1 MNRKSLIICLAALG
15 AMLLAMVIAIA
26 VLYHDGDKKEN
37 SKVEARYEL
46 FQAVPSDA
54 VALACLSHVKDVSQ
68 PAFSG
73 FAFLSS
79 LSDAVSQGQFSTL
92 AEAPMALSLHYSG
105 KLAPLYIFDAG
116 AASPNPSSDA
126 SALMEFASNSGLQ
139 TAFIDCSSVLEG
151 EGLALRSLVLMAE
164 TETLLKSSRRHLS
177 QGLSIMGNPGFSQ
190 AAEAA
195 AGADILFVPYA
206 QAKPLFSSVF
216 NRAYFKDTY
225 GNPGY
230 SAVYT
235 ARAAYTGTLAQWSAF
250 SVGMEDSVPMAL
262 KGIHVFEDDPSEF
275 MSVLM
280 ESAGGISQI
289 SNILPSYTYYALSLP
304 MSDTEAYVEAYK
316 AYLDSKQTLPEYN
329 KTQKELQKRDAI
341 SPSEFVRRL
350 GVKEVATA
358 TFGNQ
363 SSPSKVN
370 LVKIA
375 RQDTVVF
382 KGTGVKAFKGYVPEV
397 HEYAF
402 PGHIA
407 AVFGEYFLLKDES
420 HFTYVDGWLITG
432 SRAAVEEF
440 QSGRAGEY
448 TLSQYMADAGKDDL
462 VAREGT
468 VLAAY
473 INLGADEGTLG
484 KILNE
489 PLAGILKGL
498 SKDIEY
504 APMVLTSYKKRGK
517 VATDIIAYNLSMER
531 VKAPEFERDT
541 VVVIPEGPFRVKN
554 SGTGLMNLFYQNS
567 SGAICLKEENGKGLW
582 GVPFGKPLCGTA
594 QTVDYYANGNLQ
606 ILFGSGSCVYL
617 IDRLGRFVTGFPIDL
632 GKEILLGPDVY
643 DFNGTKAYNIMVL
656 HKDKTIEM
664 YNLKGQKPASWKGIA
679 LQETIK
685 GLPERVEVGGRT
697 YWVVRTSKQTLIYPF
712 TGGEPLTTFT
722 GQQMIMPDSS
732 VDIVDEASV
741 QVQCYDGKAR
751 IVKVK

>member
-1 MNRKSLIICLAALG
+1 MNRKSLVICLSALA

-26 VLYHDGDKKEN
+26 VLYHDGDKKEQ
-37 SKVEARYEL
+37 KVEARYEL

-54 VALACLSHVKDVSQ
+54 VAMACLSHVKDVSQ

-73 FAFLSS
+73 FTFLSS
-79 LSDAVSQGQFSTL
+79 LSDAISQGQFSTIS
-92 AEAPMALSLHYSG
+92 EAPMAFSLHYSG

-116 AASPNPSSDA
+116 AATQNPSSDA
-126 SALMEFASNSGLQ
+126 SALMEFGRSKGLH
-139 TAFIDCSSVLEG
+139 TEYMDCSSVLDG
-151 EGLALRSLVLMAE
+151 EGLALHSLVLMAE

-177 QGLSIMGNPGFSQ
+177 QGLSVMGNPGFSQ

-195 AGADILFVPYA
+195 AGTDLLFVPYA

-216 NRAYFKDTY
+216 NRAYFKETY
-225 GNPGY
+225 GSSGY
-230 SAVYT
+230 SAIYA
-235 ARAAYTGTLAQWSAF
+235 ARAAYAGTLAQWSVF
-250 SVGMEDSVPMAL
+250 SVGMEDSAPMAL
-262 KGIHVFEDDPSEF
+262 KGIHIFEDDASEF

-289 SNILPSYTYYALSLP
+289 STILPSYTYYALSLP
-304 MSDTEAYVEAYK
+304 MAESETYVEAYK
-316 AYLDSKQTLPEYN
+316 AYLDSKQALPSYN
-329 KTQKELQKRDAI
+329 KQQQDLQKRDAL
-341 SPSEFVRRL
+341 SPSEFVRRV
-350 GVKEVATA
+350 GVKEVAFA

-363 SSPSKVN
+363 SYPSKVN
-370 LVKIA
+370 LVKMG
-375 RQDTVVF
+375 RQDTIIF
-382 KGTGVKAFKGYVPEV
+382 RGTGVKAFKEYTPEV
-397 HEYAF
+397 HKFAF

-407 AVFGEYFLLKDES
+407 AVFGEYFLLQDES
-420 HFTYVDGWLITG
+420 CFTYVDGWLITG
-432 SRAAVEEF
+432 SREAVEEF

-462 VAREGT
+462 IAREGT

-473 INLGADEGTLG
+473 LDLGADEGTLG
-484 KILNE
+484 KIVNE
-489 PLAGILKGL
+489 PLAGILKGF
-498 SKDIEY
+498 SKDAEY
-504 APMVLTSYKKRGK
+504 APMVMTSYTKRGK
-517 VATDIIAYNLSMER
+517 IATDIFAYNLAMER

-541 VVVIPEGPFRVKN
+541 VVVIPDGPFRVKN
-554 SGTGLMNLFYQNS
+554 SGTGRMNLFYQNS
-567 SGAICLKEENGKGLW
+567 SGAICLKEEDGKGIW

-594 QTVDYYANGNLQ
+594 QTVDYYANGKLQ
-606 ILFGSGSCVYL
+606 ILFGSGSSVYL

-643 DFNGTKAYNIMVL
+643 DFNGAKAYNIMVL
-656 HKDKTIEM
+656 HKDRTIEM

-679 LQETIK
+679 LQETVK

-697 YWVVRTSKQTLIYPF
+697 YWIVRTSKQTLIYPF
-712 TGGEPLTTFT
+712 TGGEPLTAFT

-732 VDIVDEASV
+732 VDVVDEASV

>member
-1 MNRKSLIICLAALG
+1 MNRKSLIICLATLG
-15 AMLLAMVIAIA
+15 AMLMAMVVAIA
-26 VLYHDGDKKEN
+26 VLYHDGDKKTD
-37 SKVEARYEL
+37 SKIESRYGL

-68 PAFSG
+68 PAFAG
-73 FAFLSS
+73 FGFLSS

-92 AEAPMALSLHYSG
+92 AESPMAFSLHYSG

-126 SALMEFASNSGLQ
+126 SALMEFGRSKGLQ
-139 TAFIDCSSVLEG
+139 AEYLDCSSVLEG
-151 EGLALRSLVLMAE
+151 EGLAMRSLVLMAE

-177 QGLSIMGNPGFSQ
+177 QGLSVMGNPGFSQ

-195 AGADILFVPYA
+195 AGTDLLFVSYA

-216 NRAYFKDTY
+216 NRTYFKETY
-225 GNPGY
+225 GNSGY
-230 SAVYT
+230 SAAYT
-235 ARAAYTGTLAQWSAF
+235 ARAAYAGTLAQWSVF
-250 SVGMEDSVPMAL
+250 SVGMEDSAPMAL
-262 KGIHVFEDDPSEF
+262 KGVHVFEDDASEF

-280 ESAGGISQI
+280 ESAGGISQM
-289 SNILPSYTYYALSLP
+289 SSILPSYTYYALSLP
-304 MSDTEAYVEAYK
+304 MSETEAYIEAYK
-316 AYLDSKQTLPEYN
+316 AYLDSKQALPEYN
-329 KTQKELQKRDAI
+329 KTQKELQKRNTL
-341 SPSEFVRRL
+341 SPAEFIRRI

-358 TFGNQ
+358 TFGDQ
-363 SSPSKVN
+363 ASPSKVN
-370 LVKIA
+370 LVKVG
-375 RQDTVVF
+375 RQDTIMF
-382 KGTGVKAFKGYVPEV
+382 KGTDVKAFKGYTPEV
-397 HEYAF
+397 HEFAF
-402 PGHIA
+402 PGHVA
-407 AVFGEYFLLKDES
+407 AVFGEYFNLNDES

-462 VAREGT
+462 IAREGT

-473 INLGADEGTLG
+473 LNLGADAGTLN

-489 PLAGILKGL
+489 PVAGILKGL
-498 SKDIEY
+498 SKDVEY
-504 APMVLTSYKKRGK
+504 APMVMTSYKKRGK
-517 VATDIIAYNLSMER
+517 VATDIVTYNLSMER

-554 SGTGLMNLFYQNS
+554 SGTGRMNLFYQNS
-567 SGAICLKEENGKGLW
+567 SGAICLKEEDGKGIW

-594 QTVDYYANGNLQ
+594 QTVDYYANGKLQ
-606 ILFGSGSCVYL
+606 ILFGSGSSVYL
-617 IDRLGRFVTGFPIDL
+617 IDRLGRFVTGFPVDL

-643 DFNGTKAYNIMVL
+643 DFNGAKAYNIMVL

-685 GLPERVEVGGRT
+685 GLPERIEVGGRT
-697 YWVVRTSKQTLIYPF
+697 YWIVRTSKQTLIYPF

-732 VDIVDEASV
+732 VDVVDEASV

>member
-26 VLYHDGDKKEN
+26 VLYHDGDKKET
-37 SKVEARYEL
+37 KVETRYEL

-54 VALACLSHVKDVSQ
+54 VAMACLSHVKDVSQ

-79 LSDAVSQGQFSTL
+79 LSDAVSQGQFATL
-92 AEAPMALSLHYSG
+92 SEAPMAFSLHYSG

-116 AASPNPSSDA
+116 AASQNPSSDA
-126 SALMEFASNSGLQ
+126 SALMEFGRSKGLQ
-139 TAFIDCSSVLEG
+139 TEYVDCSSVLEG
-151 EGLALRSLVLMAE
+151 EGLALRSLILMAE

-177 QGLSIMGNPGFSQ
+177 QGLSVMGNPGFSQ

-195 AGADILFVPYA
+195 AGTDLLFVSYA

-216 NRAYFKDTY
+216 NRTYFKETY
-225 GNPGY
+225 GDSGY
-230 SAVYT
+230 SAAYT
-235 ARAAYTGTLAQWSAF
+235 SRAAYAGTLAQWSAF
-250 SVGMEDSVPMAL
+250 SVGMEESAPMAL
-262 KGIHVFEDDPSEF
+262 KGIHVFEDDASEF

-289 SNILPSYTYYALSLP
+289 STILPSYTYYALSLP
-304 MSDTEAYVEAYK
+304 MSETVAYIEAYM
-316 AYLDSKQTLPEYN
+316 AYLDSKQALPEYN
-329 KTQKELQKRDAI
+329 RTQKELQKRDAL
-341 SPSEFVRRL
+341 SPAEFVRRI

-363 SSPSKVN
+363 SSPLKVN
-370 LVKIA
+370 LVKVG
-375 RQDTVVF
+375 RQDTIMF

-397 HEYAF
+397 HKFAF
-402 PGHIA
+402 PGHVA
-407 AVFGEYFLLKDES
+407 AVFGGYFQLQDES
-420 HFTYVDGWLITG
+420 CFTYVDGWLITG

-473 INLGADEGTLG
+473 LDLGADEGTLN

-489 PLAGILKGL
+489 PLSGILKGF
-498 SKDIEY
+498 SKDVEY
-504 APMVLTSYKKRGK
+504 APMVMTAYKKRGK
-517 VATDIIAYNLSMER
+517 VATDIVAFNLSMEH

-554 SGTGLMNLFYQNS
+554 SGTGRMNLFYQNS
-567 SGAICLKEENGKGLW
+567 NGAICLKEEDGKGIW

-594 QTVDYYANGNLQ
+594 HTVDYYANGKLQ
-606 ILFGSGSCVYL
+606 ILFGSGSSVYL

-643 DFNGTKAYNIMVL
+643 DFNGAKAYNIMVL

-685 GLPERVEVGGRT
+685 GLPERIEVGGRT
-697 YWVVRTSKQTLIYPF
+697 YWIVRTSKQTLIYPF

-732 VDIVDEASV
+732 VDVIDEASV

>member
-1 MNRKSLIICLAALG
+1 MNRKSLIICLATLG
-15 AMLLAMVIAIA
+15 AMLMAMVVAIA
-26 VLYHDGDKKEN
+26 VLYHDGDKKTD
-37 SKVEARYEL
+37 SKIESRYGL

-68 PAFSG
+68 PAFAG
-73 FAFLSS
+73 FGFLSS

-92 AEAPMALSLHYSG
+92 AESPMAFSLHYSG

-126 SALMEFASNSGLQ
+126 SALMEFGRSKGLQ
-139 TAFIDCSSVLEG
+139 AEFLDCSSVLEG
-151 EGLALRSLVLMAE
+151 EGLAMRSLVLMAE

-177 QGLSIMGNPGFSQ
+177 QGLSVMGNPGFSQ

-195 AGADILFVPYA
+195 AGTDLLFVSYA

-216 NRAYFKDTY
+216 NRTYFKETY
-225 GNPGY
+225 GNSGY
-230 SAVYT
+230 SAAYT
-235 ARAAYTGTLAQWSAF
+235 ARAAYAGTLAQWSVF
-250 SVGMEDSVPMAL
+250 SVGMEDSAPMAL
-262 KGIHVFEDDPSEF
+262 KGVHVFEDDASEF

-280 ESAGGISQI
+280 ESAGGISQM
-289 SNILPSYTYYALSLP
+289 SSILPSYTYYALSLP
-304 MSDTEAYVEAYK
+304 MSETEAYIEAYK
-316 AYLDSKQTLPEYN
+316 AYLDSKQALPEYN
-329 KTQKELQKRDAI
+329 KTQKELQKRNTL
-341 SPSEFVRRL
+341 SPAEFIRRI
-350 GVKEVATA
+350 GVKEIATA
-358 TFGNQ
+358 TFGDQ
-363 SSPSKVN
+363 ASPSKVN
-370 LVKIA
+370 LVKVG
-375 RQDTVVF
+375 RQDTIMF
-382 KGTGVKAFKGYVPEV
+382 KGTDVKAFKGYTPEV
-397 HEYAF
+397 HEFAF
-402 PGHIA
+402 PGHVA
-407 AVFGEYFLLKDES
+407 AVFGEYFNLNDES

-462 VAREGT
+462 IAREGT

-473 INLGADEGTLG
+473 LNLGADAGTLN

-489 PLAGILKGL
+489 PVAGILKGL
-498 SKDIEY
+498 SKDVEY
-504 APMVLTSYKKRGK
+504 APMVMTSYKKRGK
-517 VATDIIAYNLSMER
+517 VATDIVTYNLSMER

-554 SGTGLMNLFYQNS
+554 SGTGRMNLFYQNS
-567 SGAICLKEENGKGLW
+567 SGAICLKEEDGKGIW

-594 QTVDYYANGNLQ
+594 QTVDYYANGKLQ
-606 ILFGSGSCVYL
+606 ILFGSGSSVYL
-617 IDRLGRFVTGFPIDL
+617 IDRLGRFVTGFPVDL

-643 DFNGTKAYNIMVL
+643 DFNGAKAYNIMVL

-685 GLPERVEVGGRT
+685 GLPERIEVGGRT
-697 YWVVRTSKQTLIYPF
+697 YWIVRTSKQTLIYPF

-732 VDIVDEASV
+732 VDVVDEASV

>member
-1 MNRKSLIICLAALG
+1 MNRKSLIICLATLG
-15 AMLLAMVIAIA
+15 AMLMAMVVAIA
-26 VLYHDGDKKEN
+26 VLYHDGDKKTD
-37 SKVEARYEL
+37 SKIESRYGL

-68 PAFSG
+68 PAFAG
-73 FAFLSS
+73 FGFLSS

-92 AEAPMALSLHYSG
+92 AESPMAFSLHYSG

-126 SALMEFASNSGLQ
+126 SALMEFGRSKGLQ
-139 TAFIDCSSVLEG
+139 AEYLDCSSVLEG
-151 EGLALRSLVLMAE
+151 EGLAMRSLVLMAE

-177 QGLSIMGNPGFSQ
+177 QGLSVMGNPGFSQ

-195 AGADILFVPYA
+195 AGTDLLFVSYA

-216 NRAYFKDTY
+216 NRTYFKETY
-225 GNPGY
+225 GNSGY
-230 SAVYT
+230 SAAYT
-235 ARAAYTGTLAQWSAF
+235 ARAAYAGTLAQWSVF
-250 SVGMEDSVPMAL
+250 SIGMEDSAPMAL
-262 KGIHVFEDDPSEF
+262 KGVHVFEDDASEF

-280 ESAGGISQI
+280 ESAGGISQM
-289 SNILPSYTYYALSLP
+289 SSILPSYTYYALSLP
-304 MSDTEAYVEAYK
+304 MSETEAYIEAYK
-316 AYLDSKQTLPEYN
+316 AYLDSKQALPEYN
-329 KTQKELQKRDAI
+329 KTQKELQKRNTL
-341 SPSEFVRRL
+341 SPAEFIRRI

-358 TFGNQ
+358 TFGDQ
-363 SSPSKVN
+363 ASPSKVN
-370 LVKIA
+370 LVKVG
-375 RQDTVVF
+375 RQDTIMF
-382 KGTGVKAFKGYVPEV
+382 KGTDVKAFKGYTPEV
-397 HEYAF
+397 HEFAF
-402 PGHIA
+402 PGHVA
-407 AVFGEYFLLKDES
+407 AVFGEYFNLNDES

-462 VAREGT
+462 IAREGT

-473 INLGADEGTLG
+473 LNLGADAGTLN

-489 PLAGILKGL
+489 PVAGILKGL
-498 SKDIEY
+498 SKEVEY
-504 APMVLTSYKKRGK
+504 APMVMTSYKKRGK
-517 VATDIIAYNLSMER
+517 VATDIVAYNLSMER

-554 SGTGLMNLFYQNS
+554 SGTGRMNLFYQNS
-567 SGAICLKEENGKGLW
+567 SGAICLKEEDGKGIW

-594 QTVDYYANGNLQ
+594 HTVDYYANGKLQ
-606 ILFGSGSCVYL
+606 ILFGSGSSVYQN
-617 IDRLGRFVTGFPIDL
+617 DRLGRFVTGFPVDL

-643 DFNGTKAYNIMVL
+643 DFNGAKAYNIMVL

-685 GLPERVEVGGRT
+685 GLPERIEVGGRT
-697 YWVVRTSKQTLIYPF
+697 YWIVRTSKQTLIYPF

-732 VDIVDEASV
+732 VDVVDEASV

>member
-1 MNRKSLIICLAALG
+1 MNRKSLIICLATLG
-15 AMLLAMVIAIA
+15 AMLLAMVVAIA
-26 VLYHDGDKKEN
+26 VLYHDGDKKTD
-37 SKVEARYEL
+37 SKIESRYGL

-68 PAFSG
+68 PAFAG
-73 FAFLSS
+73 FGFLSS

-92 AEAPMALSLHYSG
+92 AESPMAFSLHYSG

-126 SALMEFASNSGLQ
+126 SSLMEFGRSKGLQ
-139 TAFIDCSSVLEG
+139 AEYLDCSSVLDG
-151 EGLALRSLVLMAE
+151 EGLAMRSLVLMAE

-177 QGLSIMGNPGFSQ
+177 QGLSVMGNPGFSQ

-195 AGADILFVPYA
+195 AGTDLLFVSYA

-216 NRAYFKDTY
+216 NRTYFKETY
-225 GNPGY
+225 GNSGY
-230 SAVYT
+230 SAAYT
-235 ARAAYTGTLAQWSAF
+235 ARAAYAGTLAQWSVF
-250 SVGMEDSVPMAL
+250 SVGMEDSAPMSL
-262 KGIHVFEDDPSEF
+262 KGVHVFEDDASEF

-289 SNILPSYTYYALSLP
+289 SSILPSYTYYALSLP
-304 MSDTEAYVEAYK
+304 MSETEAYVEAYM
-316 AYLDSKQTLPEYN
+316 AYLDSKQALPEYN
-329 KTQKELQKRDAI
+329 RTQKELQKRDAL
-341 SPSEFVRRL
+341 SPAEFVRRI

-358 TFGNQ
+358 TFGDQ
-363 SSPSKVN
+363 ASPSKVN
-370 LVKIA
+370 LVKVG
-375 RQDTVVF
+375 RQDTIMF
-382 KGTGVKAFKGYVPEV
+382 KGTDVKAFKGYTPEV
-397 HEYAF
+397 HEFAF
-402 PGHIA
+402 PGHVA
-407 AVFGEYFLLKDES
+407 AVFGGYFNLNDES

-462 VAREGT
+462 IAREGT

-473 INLGADEGTLG
+473 LNLGADAGTLN

-489 PLAGILKGL
+489 PVAGILKGL
-498 SKDIEY
+498 SKDVEY
-504 APMVLTSYKKRGK
+504 APMVMTSYKKRGK
-517 VATDIIAYNLSMER
+517 VATDIVAYNLSMER

-554 SGTGLMNLFYQNS
+554 SGTGRMNLFYQNS
-567 SGAICLKEENGKGLW
+567 SGAICLKEEDGKGIW

-594 QTVDYYANGNLQ
+594 QTVDYYANGKLQ
-606 ILFGSGSCVYL
+606 ILFGSGSSVYL

-643 DFNGTKAYNIMVL
+643 DFNGAKAYNIMVL

-685 GLPERVEVGGRT
+685 GLPERIEVGGRT
-697 YWVVRTSKQTLIYPF
+697 YWIVRTSKQTLIYPF
-712 TGGEPLTTFT
+712 TGGEPLTAFT

-732 VDIVDEASV
+732 VDVVDEASV

>member
-1 MNRKSLIICLAALG
+1 MNRKSLIICLATLG
-15 AMLLAMVIAIA
+15 AMLMAMVVAIA
-26 VLYHDGDKKEN
+26 VLYHDGDNKTD
-37 SKVEARYEL
+37 SKIESRYGL

-68 PAFSG
+68 PAFAG
-73 FAFLSS
+73 FGFLSS

-92 AEAPMALSLHYSG
+92 AESPMAFSLHYSG

-126 SALMEFASNSGLQ
+126 SALMEFGRSKGLQ
-139 TAFIDCSSVLEG
+139 AEYLDCSSVLEG
-151 EGLALRSLVLMAE
+151 EGLAMRSLVLMAE

-177 QGLSIMGNPGFSQ
+177 QGLSVMGNPGFSQ

-195 AGADILFVPYA
+195 AGTDLLFVSYA

-216 NRAYFKDTY
+216 NRTYFKETY
-225 GNPGY
+225 GNSGY
-230 SAVYT
+230 SAAYT
-235 ARAAYTGTLAQWSAF
+235 ARAAYAGTLAQWSVF
-250 SVGMEDSVPMAL
+250 SVGMEDSAPMAL
-262 KGIHVFEDDPSEF
+262 KGVHVFEDDASEF

-280 ESAGGISQI
+280 ESAGGISQM
-289 SNILPSYTYYALSLP
+289 SSILPSYTYYALSLP
-304 MSDTEAYVEAYK
+304 MSETEAYIEAYK
-316 AYLDSKQTLPEYN
+316 AYLDSKQALPEYN
-329 KTQKELQKRDAI
+329 KTQKELQKRNTL
-341 SPSEFVRRL
+341 SPAEFIRRI

-358 TFGNQ
+358 TFGDQ
-363 SSPSKVN
+363 ASPSKVN
-370 LVKIA
+370 LVKVG
-375 RQDTVVF
+375 RQDTIMF
-382 KGTGVKAFKGYVPEV
+382 KGTDVKAFKGYTPEV
-397 HEYAF
+397 HEFAF
-402 PGHIA
+402 PGHVA
-407 AVFGEYFLLKDES
+407 AVFGEYFNLNDES

-462 VAREGT
+462 IAREGT

-473 INLGADEGTLG
+473 LNLGADAGTLN

-489 PLAGILKGL
+489 PVAGILKGL
-498 SKDIEY
+498 SKDVEY
-504 APMVLTSYKKRGK
+504 APMVMTSYKKRGK
-517 VATDIIAYNLSMER
+517 VATDIVTYNLSMER

-554 SGTGLMNLFYQNS
+554 SGTGRMNLFYQNS
-567 SGAICLKEENGKGLW
+567 SGAICLKEEDGKGIW

-594 QTVDYYANGNLQ
+594 QTVDYYANGKLQ
-606 ILFGSGSCVYL
+606 ILFGSGSSVYL
-617 IDRLGRFVTGFPIDL
+617 IDRLGRFVTGFPVDL

-643 DFNGTKAYNIMVL
+643 DFNGAKAYNIMVL

-685 GLPERVEVGGRT
+685 CLPERIEVGGRT
-697 YWVVRTSKQTLIYPF
+697 YWIVRTSKQTLIYPF

-732 VDIVDEASV
+732 VDVVDEASV

>member
-1 MNRKSLIICLAALG
+1 MNRKSLILSLAALG
-15 AMLLAMVIAIA
+15 AMLVAVVVAIA
-26 VLYHDGDKKEN
+26 VLYHDGDKKET
-37 SKVEARYEL
+37 KVETRYEL

-54 VALACLSHVKDVSQ
+54 VAMVCLSHVKDVSQ

-79 LSDAVSQGQFSTL
+79 LSDAVSQGQFATL
-92 AEAPMALSLHYSG
+92 SEAPMAFSLHYSG

-116 AASPNPSSDA
+116 AASQNPSSDA
-126 SALMEFASNSGLQ
+126 SSLMEFGRSKGLQ
-139 TAFIDCSSVLEG
+139 TEYLDCSSVLEG
-151 EGLALRSLVLMAE
+151 EGLAMRSLVLMAE

-177 QGLSIMGNPGFSQ
+177 QGLSVMGNPGFSQ

-195 AGADILFVPYA
+195 AGTDLLFVSYA

-216 NRAYFKDTY
+216 NRTYFKETY
-225 GNPGY
+225 GNSGY
-230 SAVYT
+230 SAAYA
-235 ARAAYTGTLAQWSAF
+235 ARAAYAGTLAPWSAF
-250 SVGMEDSVPMAL
+250 SVGMEESAPMAL
-262 KGIHVFEDDPSEF
+262 KGIHVFEDDASEF

-289 SNILPSYTYYALSLP
+289 SAILPSYTYYALSLP
-304 MSDTEAYVEAYK
+304 MSETVAYIEAYM
-316 AYLDSKQTLPEYN
+316 AYLDSKQALP
-329 KTQKELQKRDAI
+329 ELQKRDALA
-341 SPSEFVRRL
+341 PAEFVRRI

-363 SSPSKVN
+363 SSPLKVN
-370 LVKIA
+370 LVKVG
-375 RQDTVVF
+375 RQDTIMF

-397 HEYAF
+397 HKFAF
-402 PGHIA
+402 PGHVA
-407 AVFGEYFLLKDES
+407 AVFGGYFQLQDES
-420 HFTYVDGWLITG
+420 CFTYVDGWLITG

-473 INLGADEGTLG
+473 LDLGADEGTLN

-489 PLAGILKGL
+489 PLSGILKGF
-498 SKDIEY
+498 SKDVEY
-504 APMVLTSYKKRGK
+504 APMVMTAYKKRGK
-517 VATDIIAYNLSMER
+517 VATDIVAFNLSMEH

-554 SGTGLMNLFYQNS
+554 SGTGRMNLFYQNS
-567 SGAICLKEENGKGLW
+567 NGAICLKEEDGKGIW

-594 QTVDYYANGNLQ
+594 QTVDYYANGKLQ
-606 ILFGSGSCVYL
+606 ILFGSGSSVYL

-643 DFNGTKAYNIMVL
+643 DFNGAKAYNIMVL

-685 GLPERVEVGGRT
+685 GLPERIEVGGRT
-697 YWVVRTSKQTLIYPF
+697 YWIVRTSKQTLIYPF

-732 VDIVDEASV
+732 VDVIDEASV

>member
-1 MNRKSLIICLAALG
+1 MNRKSLIICLATLG
-15 AMLLAMVIAIA
+15 AMLMAMVVAIA
-26 VLYHDGDKKEN
+26 VLYHDGDKKTD
-37 SKVEARYEL
+37 SKIESRYGL

-68 PAFSG
+68 PAFAG
-73 FAFLSS
+73 FGFLSS

-92 AEAPMALSLHYSG
+92 AESPMAFSLHYSG

-126 SALMEFASNSGLQ
+126 SALMEFGRSKGLQ
-139 TAFIDCSSVLEG
+139 AEFLDCSSVLEG
-151 EGLALRSLVLMAE
+151 EGLAMRSLVLMAE

-177 QGLSIMGNPGFSQ
+177 QGLSVMGNPGFSQ

-195 AGADILFVPYA
+195 AGTDLLFVSYA

-216 NRAYFKDTY
+216 NRTYFKETY
-225 GNPGY
+225 GNSGY
-230 SAVYT
+230 SAAYT
-235 ARAAYTGTLAQWSAF
+235 ARAAYAGTLAQWSVF
-250 SVGMEDSVPMAL
+250 SVGMEDSAPMAL
-262 KGIHVFEDDPSEF
+262 KGVHVFEDDASEF

-280 ESAGGISQI
+280 ESAGGISQM
-289 SNILPSYTYYALSLP
+289 SSILPSYTYYALSLP
-304 MSDTEAYVEAYK
+304 MSETEAYIEAYK
-316 AYLDSKQTLPEYN
+316 AYLDSKQALPEYN
-329 KTQKELQKRDAI
+329 KTQKELQKRNTL
-341 SPSEFVRRL
+341 SPAEFIRRI
-350 GVKEVATA
+350 GVKEIATA
-358 TFGNQ
+358 TFGDQ
-363 SSPSKVN
+363 ASPSKVN
-370 LVKIA
+370 LVKVG
-375 RQDTVVF
+375 RQDTIMF
-382 KGTGVKAFKGYVPEV
+382 KGTDVKAFKGYTPEV
-397 HEYAF
+397 HEFAF
-402 PGHIA
+402 PGHVA
-407 AVFGEYFLLKDES
+407 AVFGEYFNLNDES

-462 VAREGT
+462 IAREGT

-473 INLGADEGTLG
+473 LNLGADADTLN

-489 PLAGILKGL
+489 PVAGILKGL
-498 SKDIEY
+498 SKDVEY
-504 APMVLTSYKKRGK
+504 APMVMTSYKKRGK
-517 VATDIIAYNLSMER
+517 VATDIVTYNLSMER

-554 SGTGLMNLFYQNS
+554 SGTGRMNLFYQNS
-567 SGAICLKEENGKGLW
+567 SGAICLKEEDGKGIW

-594 QTVDYYANGNLQ
+594 QTVDYYANGKLQ
-606 ILFGSGSCVYL
+606 ILFGSGSSVYL
-617 IDRLGRFVTGFPIDL
+617 IDRLGRFVTGFPVDL

-643 DFNGTKAYNIMVL
+643 DFNGAKAYNIMVL

-685 GLPERVEVGGRT
+685 GLPERIEVGGRT
-697 YWVVRTSKQTLIYPF
+697 YWIVRTSKQTLIYPF

-732 VDIVDEASV
+732 VDVVDEASV

>member
-15 AMLLAMVIAIA
+15 AMLLAVVIAIA
-26 VLYHDGDKKEN
+26 VLYHDDDKKE
-37 SKVEARYEL
+37 SDVEARYEL

-54 VALACLSHVKDVSQ
+54 VAMGCLSHVKDVSV

-73 FAFLSS
+73 FGFLSS
-79 LSDAVSQGQFSTL
+79 LSDALSQGQFSTI
-92 AEAPMALSLHYSG
+92 AEAPMAFSLHYSG
-105 KLAPLYIFDAG
+105 KLAPMYIFDVG

-126 SALMEFASNSGLQ
+126 YALMEFGRGQGLL
-139 TAFIDCSSVLEG
+139 AEYVDCSSVLDG

-177 QGLSIMGNPGFSQ
+177 QGLSIMGNPGFTQ

-195 AGADILFVPYA
+195 SGADLVFVSYA

-216 NRAYFKDTY
+216 NRAYFKETY

-235 ARAAYTGTLAQWSAF
+235 ARAAYAGTLAQWSVF
-250 SVGMEDSVPMAL
+250 SIGTEDSVPMAL
-262 KGIHVFEDDPSEF
+262 KGLHSFEEDASEF

-280 ESAGGISQI
+280 ESVGGISQI
-289 SNILPSYTYYALSLP
+289 STVLPSYTYYALSLP
-304 MSDTEAYVEAYK
+304 MADTEAYVEAYM
-316 AYLDSKQTLPEYN
+316 AYLDSKQALPSYN
-329 KTQKELQKRDAI
+329 KTQKDLQKRDGLL
-341 SPSEFVRRL
+341 PSEFVRRI

-363 SSPSKVN
+363 TSPSKVN
-370 LVKIA
+370 LVRIG
-375 RQDTVVF
+375 RQDTIMF
-382 KGTGVKAFKGYVPEV
+382 KGTGVKAFKGYAPEV
-397 HEYAF
+397 HQFAF

-407 AVFGEYFLLKDES
+407 AVFGEYFRLKDES

-432 SRAAVEEF
+432 SREAVQEF

-448 TLSQYMADAGKDDL
+448 TLSQYMADAGKEDL
-462 VAREGT
+462 IAREGT

-473 INLGADEGTLG
+473 LDLGADEGTLN
-484 KILNE
+484 KILNK
-489 PLAGILKGL
+489 PLADVLKGF
-498 SKDIEY
+498 SKNVEY
-504 APMVLTSYKKRGK
+504 APMVMTSYKKRGK
-517 VATDIIAYNLSMER
+517 VATDILAYNLSMER

-554 SGTGLMNLFYQNS
+554 SGTGRMNLFYQNS
-567 SGAICLKEENGKGLW
+567 SGAICLKEEDGKGIW

-594 QTVDYYANGNLQ
+594 QTIDYYANGKLQ
-606 ILFGSGSCVYL
+606 ILFGSGSSVYL

-643 DFNGTKAYNIMVL
+643 DFNGAKAYNIMVL

-664 YNLKGQKPASWKGIA
+664 YNLKGQKPASWKGIS

-685 GLPERVEVGGRT
+685 GLPERIEVGGRT
-697 YWVVRTSKQTLIYPF
+697 YWIVRTSKQTLIYPF

-722 GQQMIMPDSS
+722 GQQMIMPDSN
-732 VDIVDEASV
+732 VDVVDEASV

>member
-1 MNRKSLIICLAALG
+1 MNRKYLIICLATLG
-15 AMLLAMVIAIA
+15 AMLLAMVVAIA
-26 VLYHDGDKKEN
+26 VLYHDGDKKTD
-37 SKVEARYEL
+37 SKIESRYGL

-68 PAFSG
+68 PAFAG
-73 FAFLSS
+73 FGFLSS

-92 AEAPMALSLHYSG
+92 AESPMAFSLHYSG

-126 SALMEFASNSGLQ
+126 SSLMEFGRSKGLQ
-139 TAFIDCSSVLEG
+139 AEYLDCSSVLDG
-151 EGLALRSLVLMAE
+151 EGLAMRSLVLMAE

-177 QGLSIMGNPGFSQ
+177 QGLSVMGNPGFSQ

-195 AGADILFVPYA
+195 AGTDLLFVSYA

-216 NRAYFKDTY
+216 NRTYFKETY
-225 GNPGY
+225 GNSGY
-230 SAVYT
+230 SAAYA
-235 ARAAYTGTLAQWSAF
+235 ARAAYAGTLAQWSVF
-250 SVGMEDSVPMAL
+250 SVGMEDSAPMAL
-262 KGIHVFEDDPSEF
+262 KGVHVFEDDASEF

-289 SNILPSYTYYALSLP
+289 SSILPSYTYYALSLP
-304 MSDTEAYVEAYK
+304 MSETEAYVEAYM
-316 AYLDSKQTLPEYN
+316 AYLDSKQALPEYN
-329 KTQKELQKRDAI
+329 KTQKELQKRDAL
-341 SPSEFVRRL
+341 SPAEFVRRI

-358 TFGNQ
+358 TFGDQ
-363 SSPSKVN
+363 ASPSKVN
-370 LVKIA
+370 LVKVG
-375 RQDTVVF
+375 RQDTIMF
-382 KGTGVKAFKGYVPEV
+382 KGTDVKAFKGYTPEV
-397 HEYAF
+397 HEFAF
-402 PGHIA
+402 PGHVA
-407 AVFGEYFLLKDES
+407 AVFGGYFNLNDES

-462 VAREGT
+462 IAREGT

-473 INLGADEGTLG
+473 LNLGADAGTLN

-489 PLAGILKGL
+489 PVAGILKGL
-498 SKDIEY
+498 SKEVEY
-504 APMVLTSYKKRGK
+504 APMVMTSYKKRGK
-517 VATDIIAYNLSMER
+517 VATDIVAYNLSMER

-554 SGTGLMNLFYQNS
+554 SGTGRMNLFYQNS
-567 SGAICLKEENGKGLW
+567 SGAICLKEEDGKGIW

-594 QTVDYYANGNLQ
+594 QTVDYYANGKLQ
-606 ILFGSGSCVYL
+606 ILFGSGSSVYL

-643 DFNGTKAYNIMVL
+643 DFNGAKAYNIMVL

-685 GLPERVEVGGRT
+685 GLPERIEVGGRT
-697 YWVVRTSKQTLIYPF
+697 YWIVRTSKQTLIYPF
-712 TGGEPLTTFT
+712 TGGEPLTAFT

-732 VDIVDEASV
+732 VDVVDEASV
-741 QVQCYDGKAR
+741 QVQCYDGKVR